1 MGERCSQMGGGALA
15 HGWAAAGRRARGVI
29 GRGGGAVTHGWEV
42 VPSLLDGR
50 RQVGGRAATLGG
62 EEDGRW
68 RYAGTIESG
77 ASAARFGSK
86 LIGMNR
92 WWDPHVSHIQANENG
107 VGGRCRWL
115 FRSEG
120 GKTEQ
125 VG

>member
-92 WWDPHVSHIQANENG
+92 WWDPHVTHGPTETA
-107 VGGRCRWL
+107 W
-115 FRSEG
+115 EG
-120 GKTEQ
+120 AADGCSGARGKIEQ